1 MVGHSSS
8 AYERELRRLLE
19 GEPESV
25 HAYARSL
32 SPTERKDFERLIDRP
47 FLIIRAAGSLGF
59 DLVALRKEFPFPIEV
74 KASSEPVVRFSAAS
88 GRANQ
93 QLEAHRKAVGRV
105 GLTVMYA
112 YRRVGLRGG
121 EAWRLYSAGE
131 LPKTGIL
138 RLIFREL
145 PPVGRTPEGNGVLRW
160 DDGIPLSRFLNRAL
174 SLMEQ
179 PAEPGRG

>member
-1 MVGHSSS
+1 VVGHSSS

-19 GEPESV
+19 GEPNAVRE
-25 HAYARSL
+25 YARVL
-32 SPTERKDFERLIDRP
+32 PPTQRKEFERIIDTP

-59 DLVALRKEFPFPIEV
+59 DLVALRREYPFPIEV

-105 GLTVMYA
+105 GLAVLYA
-112 YRRVGLRGG
+112 YRRIGLRGS
-121 EAWRLYSAGE
+121 EVWRLYSAGDP
-131 LPKTGIL
+131 PKSGIL

-145 PPVGRTPEGNGVLRW
+145 PPVGQTPEGNGVLRW
-160 DDGIPLSRFLNRAL
+160 EEGLPLARFLNRAL
-174 SLMEQ
+174 FLMEP
-179 PAEPGRG
+179 PAEPGIG